1 MYRFKKQYQN
11 ESIAF
16 NGRLI
21 TKRNLTDAIAEQ
33 LLKVPSLRHRIEK
46 VEVLAE
52 VKEAIIEGEKPKKTR
67 AKKSK

>member
-1 MYRFKKQYQN
+1 MYRLKKQYEN

-33 LLKVPSLRHRIEK
+33 LLKVPSLMHRIEK
-46 VEVLAE
+46 VEALAE
-52 VKEAIIEGEKPKKTR
+52 VKEAITEGEKPKKTR
-67 AKKSK
+67 VKKAK

>member
-1 MYRFKKQYQN
+1 MYKFRKQYEN

-33 LLKVPSLRHRIEK
+33 LLKVPSLANRIEK
-46 VEVLAE
+46 VEAVAE
-52 VKEAIIEGEKPKKTR
+52 VKEKITVAEKPKKSR
-67 AKKSK
+67 VKKAK

>member
-1 MYRFKKQYQN
+1 MYKFKKQYEN

-33 LLKVPSLRHRIEK
+33 LLKLPSLAHRIEK
-46 VEVLAE
+46 VEAVQE
-52 VKEAIIEGEKPKKTR
+52 VEIVAEKPKKSR
-67 AKKSK
+67 VKKAK

>member
-1 MYRFKKQYQN
+1 MYRLKKQYEN

-33 LLKVPSLRHRIEK
+33 LLKVPSLMHRIEK
-46 VEVLAE
+46 VEALAE
-52 VKEAIIEGEKPKKTR
+52 VKEAITEGAKPKKTR
-67 AKKSK
+67 VKKAK